1 MTIVLYFIMFGGLMI
16 FLSQASYAYVTAK
29 VRFERSTFTSSR
41 ILPLILPADT
51 IHAIHHCV
59 HAICGSASILAA
71 GSILKPES
79 GLSTQ
84 WICLAAIAVLV
95 VDSIIFQV
103 AEKKYGWREMRDS
116 IMHKW
121 KTQKSL
127 DLDHDNEVCLY
138 RSLKEQTKK
147 NLIRDGLHILLFMF
161 LWFASSL

>member
-1 MTIVLYFIMFGGLMI
+1 MFGGLLI
-16 FLSQASYAYVTAK
+16 VFSQASYAYSIAK

-59 HAICGSASILAA
+59 HAMCGSASILAA

-84 WICLAAIAVLV
+84 WICLAAIVVLV
-95 VDSIIFQV
+95 VDSIIFQI
-103 AEKKYGWREMRDS
+103 AEKKYGWRDMRDS
-116 IMHKW
+116 LLHKW

-127 DLDHDNEVCLY
+127 DLDHDNEVSLY
-138 RSLKEQTKK
+138 RILKEMTKK
-147 NLIRDGLHILLFMF
+147 NLIRDGLHSLLFLF
-161 LWFASSL
+161 LWFTSTL